1 MLLPRTSLV
10 SHQLCVRIFPTSKEI
25 GALIDVLSET
35 PCIFFLVLWIVFC
48 SYCMELPS
56 STYYLHAQ
64 YSLLVKRAS
73 LQRVVSLPDARYP
86 CSLSCKRCPIPM
98 MASVVC
104 YSLKRS
110 KIDLTRGQ
118 LRWDDFINSSCYEM
132 KQYAFEECKKVD
144 FRYDNTYY

>member
-1 MLLPRTSLV
+1 MLLPYHFVFVFFRLLKKSVHSLMCFPKRHV
-10 SHQLCVRIFPTSKEI
+10 FFPWFLC
-25 GALIDVLSET
+25 
-35 PCIFFLVLWIVFC
+35 IVFS